1 MVMTIDT
8 ILARGAPM
16 DRGRTMKW
24 KTLCSLALLLFAIAP
39 AIPGCS
45 PVKQARD
52 VKASGFL
59 GDYSMLRRGG
69 QGEAIL
75 VYHNPRAHWET
86 YNRVVLAP
94 VLVWAPGEIGKKGAP
109 EEELDR
115 IARNFYELLS
125 EEVSRDYEM
134 VEERGPGTLRIQA
147 VITDVQRT
155 WETGAQV
162 SSEDPVQRG
171 LGTLEEYSTGKPL
184 YSVEVRAEFKITD
197 AQSGRLLH
205 ASVDRRFGGNVVE
218 GSRGR
223 WQDVNTVLRFWAEQ
237 IRFTLCRLRGGA
249 DCIQPKG

>member
-1 MVMTIDT
+1 
-8 ILARGAPM
+8 
-16 DRGRTMKW
+16 MKW
-24 KTLCSLALLLFAIAP
+24 KMPCSPGLLLFALALAIA
-39 AIPGCS
+39 GCS

-52 VKASGFL
+52 VKPSGFL
-59 GDYSMLRRGG
+59 GDYSILRRGG

-75 VYHNPRAHWET
+75 VYHDPRARWET
-86 YNRVVLAP
+86 YSKVVLAP
-94 VLVWAPGEIGKKGAP
+94 VLIWAPGEIQERGAP
-109 EEELDR
+109 GEELDR
-115 IARNFYELLS
+115 IARDFYELLS
-125 EEVSRDYEM
+125 EEVSKDYEI
-134 VEERGPGTLRIQA
+134 VEERGPGTLRIRA

-237 IRFTLCRLRGGA
+237 IRFMLCRLRGGA
-249 DCIQPKG
+249 GCIQPKG